1 MKKTLLITKKSGR
14 LLNLSFQTSLNQ
26 NEKITLVEDDKSFAQ
41 DIKVVEELNSFF
53 SNVVKNLKF
62 PDYSETNPL
71 AEEKANPILKSVLK
85 YGKQPS
91 AAAIRNLNIISHFEF
106 SFVNVVEVLKEIKK
120 LNPPIAAQSTD
131 IPVKILKD
139 NADIFA
145 GYICGYFN
153 ESLNCCKF
161 PSILK
166 RANVTAAFKKGYCG
180 SKENYRPVSILPVMS
195 KVFEKLLCKQLTV
208 FADQSISKYQS
219 GFIKFFSAQ
228 YSLVAI
234 WRDGKVRLTIRKY
247 LDHF

>member
-139 NADIFA
+139 NADIYLQAIFVD
-145 GYICGYFN
+145 
-153 ESLNCCKF
+153 
-161 PSILK
+161 ILM
-166 RANVTAAFKKGYCG
+166 N
-180 SKENYRPVSILPVMS
+180 L
-195 KVFEKLLCKQLTV
+195 
-208 FADQSISKYQS
+208 
-219 GFIKFFSAQ
+219 
-228 YSLVAI
+228 
-234 WRDGKVRLTIRKY
+234 
-247 LDHF
+247 